1 MTKVEVSQDT
11 VKHFLLHAI
20 PVLVVWGGL
29 GFDMSRASIAL
40 VITNMLSAMLDFIKD
55 W

>member
-1 MTKVEVSQDT
+1 MTKIDVSKDT
-11 VKHFLLHAI
+11 VKHFLLHSI

-29 GFDMSRASIAL
+29 GFDMTRASIAL
-40 VITNMLSAMLDFIKD
+40 VITNMLSATLEFIKD